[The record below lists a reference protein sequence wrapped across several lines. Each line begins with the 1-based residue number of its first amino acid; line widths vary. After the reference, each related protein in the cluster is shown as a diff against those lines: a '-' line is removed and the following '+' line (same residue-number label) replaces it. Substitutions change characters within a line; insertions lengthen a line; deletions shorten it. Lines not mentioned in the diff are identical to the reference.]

1 MASKDTKRTWNIGF
15 YGHCGHALVAVREGK
30 ELEQVRFVGF
40 APSFAGETMERI
52 EKAIEETGQTPVRYD
67 DLATLLAQGAV
78 DILVVDNLFGEHYD
92 AIKPAIQQGLHIFA
106 EKPIATELEEL
117 EELEK
122 LQQGKGVVVHGMHTL
137 RFAPSILTMKK
148 MIEDGAVG
156 EIRMIGCQKSYRFG
170 TRPEFYR
177 DYSLYGGT
185 IPWVAIHGID
195 VIQFLCGST
204 AKTVFA
210 RQSTKANRGYG
221 DMEMTA
227 LCTYEMGNEVLAH
240 VHADFLRPAGAPTHG
255 DDRVR
260 VVGTKGVLEY
270 IGEEL
275 FYIGEGSDGTTPVEL
290 AEPSSALFLDF
301 IKAIEEQDSGA
312 LTTEDSFEV
321 TRMALKARKSAETG
335 QVVSFERD

>member
-1 MASKDTKRTWNIGF
+1 MANSDAKKTWNVGF

-30 ELEQVRFVGF
+30 EQERVRFVGF
-40 APSFAGETMERI
+40 APSFPGETMERI
-52 EKAIEETGQTPVRYD
+52 EKAIQETGQTPERYD
-67 DLATLLAQGAV
+67 DLKTLLEQGEL
-78 DILVVDNLFGEHYD
+78 DILVVDNLFGQHYD
-92 AIKPAIQQGLHIFA
+92 AVKPAIQQGLHVFA
-106 EKPIATELEEL
+106 EKPIATELEDL
-117 EELEK
+117 EELER

-137 RFAPSILTMKK
+137 RFSPSILTMKE
-148 MIEDGAVG
+148 MIEDGAIG

-210 RQSTKANRGYG
+210 RQSSKDNRGYG
-221 DMEMTA
+221 EMEMTA
-227 LCTYEMGNEVLAH
+227 LCTYEMGNQVLAH
-240 VHADFLRPAGAPTHG
+240 VHADFLRPANAPTHG

-275 FYIGEGSDGTTPVEL
+275 FYIGEQSDGTVPVPL
-290 AEPSSALFLDF
+290 AEQSSALFLDF
-301 IKAIEEQDSGA
+301 LKAIEQKDSGA
-312 LTTEDSFEV
+312 LTTADSFEV
-321 TRMALKARKSAETG
+321 TRMALKARESAETG
-335 QVVSFERD
+335 QVVSFARN